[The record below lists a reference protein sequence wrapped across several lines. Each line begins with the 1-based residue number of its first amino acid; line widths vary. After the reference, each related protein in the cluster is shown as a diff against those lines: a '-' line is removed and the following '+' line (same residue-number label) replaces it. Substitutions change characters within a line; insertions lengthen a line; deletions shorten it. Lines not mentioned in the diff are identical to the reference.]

1 MFEKSSSTIET
12 DLQPN
17 SPTEAF
23 PKDKYYETMQGG
35 TQSQVPN
42 VFFRELMK
50 MSAGGSIIKK
60 IDYK

>member
-23 PKDKYYETMQGG
+23 PKDKCYETMQGG
-35 TQSQVPN
+35 TQVPN
-42 VFFRELMK
+42 MFFRELMK

-60 IDYK
+60 N

>member
-17 SPTEAF
+17 SPT
-23 PKDKYYETMQGG
+23 DKCYETMQGG

-60 IDYK
+60 N